1 MGKVAI
7 VTDSSVSIPDEILN
21 QYDIKL
27 VPLVFNLD
35 NKTYR
40 DLIDIRTGD
49 ELFRLVDSSRN
60 FPTTSAPPPGEY
72 VEVYRSLADR
82 TDSIFNVTMSSNLSM
97 TFKSANQAKEEV
109 QSELPNLKVEI
120 FDSKTTV
127 GAMGLMVVAAAQ
139 AAAAGQNLTAIV
151 KLGEKIRAKI
161 NYLFMMDTLSYLAR
175 SGRIS
180 KAAALAGNMLS
191 MKPITEI
198 STETGRPSV
207 LARPRSKGKALQTL
221 LDIMKERADTTKP
234 IRLMIDHTGLVAE
247 VEKLKETALNEFSC
261 AEVLTCRYHPI
272 SSLIVGPGG
281 VGLSFYSDN

>member
-7 VTDSSVSIPDEILN
+7 VSDTTVSIPNELIS
-21 QYDIKL
+21 QYAIEL
-27 VPLVFNLD
+27 VPLVFHLD

-40 DLIDIRTGD
+40 DMIDIRTGD
-49 ELFRLVDSSRN
+49 ELFQLVSKSSN

-72 VEVYRSLADR
+72 TKLYRELGER
-82 TDSIFNVTMSSNLSM
+82 VDSVFSVTMSSSLST
-97 TFKSANQAKEEV
+97 TFKSATQAKDEV
-109 QSELPNLKVEI
+109 QRELPNLKIEV

-127 GAMGLMVVAAAQ
+127 GAMGFIVLAAAR
-139 AAAAGQNLTAIV
+139 AAAAGQDLLAIV
-151 KLGEKIRAKI
+151 KIAEEIRAKI
-161 NYLFMMDTLSYLAR
+161 SYLFMMDTLSYLAR

-207 LARPRSKGKALQTL
+207 LARPRTKTKALQAL
-221 LDIMKERADTTKP
+221 LEIMRHRISTTKP
-234 IRLMIDHTGLVAE
+234 IHLMIDHTGLAAE
-247 VEKLKETALNEFSC
+247 AERLRETILGEFNC
-261 AEVLTCRYHPI
+261 AEILVCRYHPI

-281 VGLSFYSDN
+281 VGLSFYTE

>member
-1 MGKVAI
+1 MGRVAI
-7 VTDSSVSIPDEILN
+7 VTDSSVSIPDEMIR
-21 QYDIKL
+21 QYDIEL
-27 VPLVFNLD
+27 VPLVFHLD

-49 ELFRLVDSSRN
+49 ELFQLVDKSRN

-72 VEVYRSLADR
+72 VKTYRRLADH

-97 TFKSANQAKEEV
+97 TFKSANQARQEV
-109 QSELPNLKVEI
+109 QSELPNLKIEV

-127 GAMGLMVVAAAQ
+127 GAMGAIVLAAAR
-139 AAAAGQNLTAIV
+139 AAAAGQDLAAIV
-151 KLGEKIRAKI
+151 TLGEELRARVS
-161 NYLFMMDTLSYLAR
+161 YLFMMDTLSYLAR

-180 KAAALAGNMLS
+180 KAVALAGNMLS

-207 LARPRSKGKALQTL
+207 LARPRTKSKALQTL
-221 LDIMKERADTTKP
+221 LDIMKDRTGTTKP

-247 VEKLKETALNEFSC
+247 AEKLRETILNEFNC
-261 AEVLTCRYHPI
+261 AEILMCRYHPI
-272 SSLIVGPGG
+272 SL
-281 VGLSFYSDN
+281 

>member
-72 VEVYRSLADR
+72 VEIYRSLADH

-109 QSELPNLKVEI
+109 QSELPNLKIEM

-127 GAMGLMVVAAAQ
+127 GAMGLMVVAAAR
-139 AAAAGQNLTAIV
+139 AAAAGQDLTAIV
-151 KLGEKIRAKI
+151 KLEEKIRAKI

-221 LDIMKERADTTKP
+221 LEIMKERTGNTKP

-247 VEKLKETALNEFSC
+247 AERIRETILNEFNC
-261 AEVLTCRYHPI
+261 VETLICRYHPI